1 MEDIEKQI
9 GRNIAE
15 YRKSAGLSQ
24 AELAKQLTAAGLK
37 FTQQIVA
44 RVENGARP
52 LRLSEYE
59 TLRRVL
65 SLPPFVWA
73 LFGDDKQTEVDARI
87 GELLRT
93 THQREGD
100 LRVAATAMG
109 LHLAEVTKFLVAI
122 APVDAD
128 DHRTDMLVD
137 YLEDDWGDM
146 VRLAILHAYDGT
158 FRSEQWDHQDE
169 VPGDVITPAATA
181 ERVRRGDDFRA
192 EPPE

>member
-24 AELAKQLTAAGLK
+24 TELAKQLTAAGLK

-73 LFGDDKQTEVDARI
+73 LFGDDKQTKVDARI

-93 THQREGD
+93 TQQREGD

-109 LHLAEVTKFLVAI
+109 LHLAEVTELLVAI
-122 APVDAD
+122 APVDVD
-128 DHRTDMLVD
+128 DPQVDMLVHN
-137 YLEDDWGDM
+137 LEDDWGEV
-146 VRLAILHAYDGT
+146 VRLAILQAYDSS
-158 FRSEQWDHQDE
+158 FRSQQWDYRDE

-181 ERVRRGDDFRA
+181 EQVRRGDDFRA